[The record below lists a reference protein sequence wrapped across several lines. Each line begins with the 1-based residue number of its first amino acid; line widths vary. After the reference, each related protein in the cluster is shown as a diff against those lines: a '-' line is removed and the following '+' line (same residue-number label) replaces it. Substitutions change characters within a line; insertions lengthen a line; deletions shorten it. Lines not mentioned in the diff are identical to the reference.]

1 LLLTF
6 LCCLGWLA
14 RSVPPNA
21 AWKAPQARVWYTPTL
36 LLTPMSK
43 KMLRTALIEI

>member
-14 RSVPPNA
+14 RSVSSNA
-21 AWKAPQARVWYTPTL
+21 PWKARRARVWYAPTL